1 MRTLFLLIR
10 RFKNLL
16 LFIFLEVIAIVLI
29 INAKSLQGND
39 LLSSSNA
46 IAGFFYNR
54 KDDVVNYFRLRTINK
69 DLVNENATLRA
80 QLASYQGVDTL
91 QNIVISNPIFQ
102 IDSVKT
108 TDSLGETKYVGERKI
123 IRYATYEYT
132 PAKVVNNSIANE
144 NVNYLTINRGGN
156 DGIKPGDA
164 VISSYGIVGRI
175 ANVNSH
181 FSTVMSVLSKGERK
195 VSVHL
200 PSGKNEFI
208 HWDGNSPDYVLIDKL
223 SPTTK
228 VAVKDSIYTTG
239 LGTYPENTLVG
250 HVARIDTLE
259 ASGTINLRIK
269 LATDFKKL
277 GYVYVVNNDLKDL
290 KIAVEAKNIKE

>member
-10 RFKNLL
+10 QFKNLL
-16 LFIFLEVIAIVLI
+16 LFILLEVIAIVLI
-29 INAKSLQGND
+29 INSKSLQGND

-46 IAGFFYNR
+46 IAGFFYER
-54 KDDVVNYFRLRTINK
+54 KESVVNYFKLKSINK
-69 DLVNENATLRA
+69 DLLAENTALRA
-80 QLASYQGVDTL
+80 QIAAYEGVDTL
-91 QNIVISNPIFQ
+91 QNIVKANPIFQ

-108 TDSLGETKYVGERKI
+108 TDSLGEIRYVGESKI

-144 NVNYLTINRGGN
+144 NVNYLTINRGSN

-164 VISSYGIVGRI
+164 VISAYGIVGRI

-181 FSTVMSVLSKGERK
+181 FSTVMSVLSKGDRK

-208 HWDGNSPDYVLIDKL
+208 HWNGESADYVIIDKL
-223 SPTTK
+223 SQTTK
-228 VAVKDSIYTTG
+228 IAVKDSIYTTG

-250 HVARIDTLE
+250 YVAKIDTIE
-259 ASGTINLRIK
+259 ASGTINLRIR

-277 GYVYVVNNDLKDL
+277 SYVYVVNNQLKDL
-290 KIAVEAKNIKE
+290 KVEVEAKNIKE